1 MVQEIHAA
9 AKGDSDTSKGQATK
23 VLEAFLNHAF
33 VKGLLEDH
41 VLKKD
46 LSNLAGESQALA
58 YRAQTMDMSGDFC
71 VGCFRGE
78 ACLSRVGVEM
88 AQINLIDRGTASTRS
103 REATGH
109 LRKRGVDIVEATGAE
124 GHCMIKWGSKADDLH
139 PIQLVDGAVR
149 QGEVAVY
156 CAYENTEDVY
166 EIDEAALCSK
176 KINLCGVKA
185 TPPCY
190 KRHVQK
196 VPVTSLRP
204 PAAFQMLE
212 IETATTDGRE
222 RHRFRL
228 PPDVL
233 PTARAAI
240 AEDEAR
246 FPAAVLY

>member
-1 MVQEIHAA
+1 MDDRKRSAALRSPQRAA
-9 AKGDSDTSKGQATK
+9 AAAGPRSTPPKRR
-23 VLEAFLNHAF
+23 NHVDDAADDAPAAPPTPRTTWWGAQ
-33 VKGLLEDH
+33 VRALI
-41 VLKKD
+41 
-46 LSNLAGESQALA
+46 GESETGGLDGRRE
-58 YRAQTMDMSGDFC
+58 RAG
-71 VGCFRGE
+71 G
-78 ACLSRVGVEM
+78 A
-88 AQINLIDRGTASTRS
+88 
-103 REATGH
+103 REAPRA
-109 LRKRGVDIVEATGAE
+109 LRHERRLPLRLLRGRLV
-124 GHCMIKWGSKADDLH
+124 
-139 PIQLVDGAVR
+139 VDGAVR

-233 PTARAAI
+233 PAARAAI

>member
-1 MVQEIHAA
+1 MDRVFEFNSNIFLDDRRFERARHCEIFWNSTPSTQICLFGPANLASGRCRALAA
-9 AKGDSDTSKGQATK
+9 AREFNSSTQGHYKQARF
-23 VLEAFLNHAF
+23 AN
-33 VKGLLEDH
+33 
-41 VLKKD
+41 
-46 LSNLAGESQALA
+46 
-58 YRAQTMDMSGDFC
+58 
-71 VGCFRGE
+71 
-78 ACLSRVGVEM
+78 
-88 AQINLIDRGTASTRS
+88 
-103 REATGH
+103 
-109 LRKRGVDIVEATGAE
+109 
-124 GHCMIKWGSKADDLH
+124 
-139 PIQLVDGAVR
+139 
-149 QGEVAVY
+149 
-156 CAYENTEDVY
+156 VY

-212 IETATTDGRE
+212 IETAMTDGRE
-222 RHRFRL
+222 HHRFRL